1 MMKKLTPWHA
11 CQLIQLLVFLAVM
24 LLLLFRTVDGAGAV
38 QTPEIRAVSCLCWLG
53 FYLLLLGVEWLARR
67 VVRRR

>member
-1 MMKKLTPWHA
+1 MMKKLTRWYA
-11 CQLIQLLVFLAVM
+11 CQLLQLLVFLGVM

-53 FYLLLLGVEWLARR
+53 FYLLLLCVEWMGRR
-67 VVRRR
+67 MFRRR